1 MLRSEMKT
9 MACYN
14 RNWVLIRSVK
24 SVARFLILSPLSSLS
39 SLSDMSL
46 GFNWN
51 SEMFALHQHFI
62 QATTM
67 SEIWIQ
73 RQIIHA
79 SPSSVHLDYRG
90 TEMHPLPLTVLYEI
104 LSLQWYSIY
113 MTMILYGE
121 GLQKWPLLIVV
132 VVCNYNDR
140 KLCCTEDDWWCI
152 KDDICDICVRYG
164 QFRQQTPCFL
174 LSHQ

>member
-67 SEIWIQ
+67 SEIKIQ

-79 SPSSVHLDYRG
+79 FPSSVHLDYRG
-90 TEMHPLPLTVLYEI
+90 KEMRPPLPLNRIILNIVLTVVLHLYDYDFIWWRFTE
-104 LSLQWYSIY
+104 
-113 MTMILYGE
+113 MTFAH
-121 GLQKWPLLIVV
+121 
-132 VVCNYNDR
+132 
-140 KLCCTEDDWWCI
+140 CCS
-152 KDDICDICVRYG
+152 CV
-164 QFRQQTPCFL
+164 
-174 LSHQ
+174 